1 MPHYRLR
8 VPVEAEL
15 VKTIRTELDEFIR
28 ENGEVSVT
36 VITDSGVDIPD
47 KLQEALKLVFLR
59 TLVSI
64 VKDEFEDLH

>member
-1 MPHYRLR
+1 MSHYRLR